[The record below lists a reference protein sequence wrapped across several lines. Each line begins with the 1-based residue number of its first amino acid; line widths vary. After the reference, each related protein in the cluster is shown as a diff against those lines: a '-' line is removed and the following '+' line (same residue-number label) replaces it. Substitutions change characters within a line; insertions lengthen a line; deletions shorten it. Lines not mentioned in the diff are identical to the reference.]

1 MQSINELVMNITDGA
16 RAAHAFACEGR
27 AGEARRAFINDL
39 AAGLL
44 CTSPEAGARPC
55 GRCPSCLQAAAGT
68 SMDIV
73 RMSTS
78 TGSSKTGRETY
89 RVEDASVFIERL
101 SMGSYGRYLIGII
114 DEADI
119 LSETIQNKL
128 LKTLEE
134 PAPDTL
140 ILLGVSNRDNLLD
153 TVQSRLS
160 FVRTADYSGYT
171 ASDAEAEGAEEDD
184 ADAKLHAAAVS
195 IAAMY
200 ADRKNAFHE
209 VRSALEKNI
218 KSREDALYLLN
229 IMEDGF
235 RDRMTAAARGERQG
249 SPAACA
255 HAIEEINTARMDI
268 RREMQHTRALKRLYL
283 SI

>member
-1 MQSINELVMNITDGA
+1 
-16 RAAHAFACEGR
+16 
-27 AGEARRAFINDL
+27 
-39 AAGLL
+39 
-44 CTSPEAGARPC
+44 
-55 GRCPSCLQAAAGT
+55 
-68 SMDIV
+68 
-73 RMSTS
+73 
-78 TGSSKTGRETY
+78 
-89 RVEDASVFIERL
+89 VEDAAAFIERL
-101 SMGSYGRYLIGII
+101 SMGSYGRYLISII

-160 FVRTADYSGYT
+160 FIRTADYTGYT
-171 ASDAEAEGAEEDD
+171 ASDAEADGADGED
-184 ADAKLHAAAVS
+184 ADARLHAAAGS
-195 IAAMY
+195 IAEMY
-200 ADRKNAFHE
+200 ADRKHAFHE

-229 IMEDGF
+229 VMEDEF
-235 RDRMTAAARGERQG
+235 RERMTAAARGERQG

-268 RREMQHTRALKRLYL
+268 RREMQHTKALKRLYL
-283 SI
+283 DI

>member
-1 MQSINELVMNITDGA
+1 
-16 RAAHAFACEGR
+16 
-27 AGEARRAFINDL
+27 
-39 AAGLL
+39 
-44 CTSPEAGARPC
+44 
-55 GRCPSCLQAAAGT
+55 
-68 SMDIV
+68 
-73 RMSTS
+73 
-78 TGSSKTGRETY
+78 
-89 RVEDASVFIERL
+89 
-101 SMGSYGRYLIGII
+101 MGSYGRYLIGII

-160 FVRTADYSGYT
+160 FIRTADYTGYT
-171 ASDAEAEGAEEDD
+171 AADAEADGADGED
-184 ADAKLHAAAVS
+184 ADARLHAAAGS
-195 IAAMY
+195 IAEMY
-200 ADRKNAFHE
+200 ADRKHAFHE

-229 IMEDGF
+229 VMEDEF
-235 RDRMTAAARGERQG
+235 RERMTAAARGERQG
-249 SPAACA
+249 SPEACA

-268 RREMQHTRALKRLYL
+268 RREMQHTKALKRLYL
-283 SI
+283 DI